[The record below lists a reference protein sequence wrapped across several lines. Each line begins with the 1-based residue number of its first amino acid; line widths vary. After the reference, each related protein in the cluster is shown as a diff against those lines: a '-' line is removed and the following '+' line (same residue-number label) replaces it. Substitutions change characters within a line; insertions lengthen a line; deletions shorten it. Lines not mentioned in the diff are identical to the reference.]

1 MIGDPLSA
9 CLDFSALEVM
19 VYGSAPM
26 AVELVKRAIEV
37 FGCDFVQAYGMT
49 EACAVATVLSPEDH
63 HRALSSRPEIL
74 TSAGRP
80 VLGTSIRVVDR
91 DGAELPTGAVGE
103 ILVRGPQL
111 MSGYWG
117 GLADATRDAMSG
129 GWLRTGD
136 AGRVDDEGFL
146 FISDRVK
153 DMIVSGGENIYPRE
167 IEEVLFGMPE
177 VADAAVVGVP
187 SERWGESPIALV
199 VAAPGAVLTERM
211 VVEHCRAHLAGFK
224 CLWRSSSRMT
234 CHEAPSGKSSNANYA
249 SRTGRAWSAV
259 STEPLVD

>member
-1 MIGDPLSA
+1 
-9 CLDFSALEVM
+9 
-19 VYGSAPM
+19 
-26 AVELVKRAIEV
+26 
-37 FGCDFVQAYGMT
+37 
-49 EACAVATVLSPEDH
+49 
-63 HRALSSRPEIL
+63 
-74 TSAGRP
+74 
-80 VLGTSIRVVDR
+80 
-91 DGAELPTGAVGE
+91 
-103 ILVRGPQL
+103 
-111 MSGYWG
+111 
-117 GLADATRDAMSG
+117 MSG